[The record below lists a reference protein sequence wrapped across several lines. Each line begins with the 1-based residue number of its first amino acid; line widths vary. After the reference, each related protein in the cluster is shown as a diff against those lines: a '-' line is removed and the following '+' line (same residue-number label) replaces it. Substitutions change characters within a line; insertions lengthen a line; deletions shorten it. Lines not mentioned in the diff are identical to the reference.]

1 MVRMHLSTALNDELY
16 SIGCRRAKRDIA
28 RDSIADLRRRH
39 FNHPYTRE
47 IERSRCDRVRVKV
60 SKETGL

>member
-28 RDSIADLRRRH
+28 RDSIADLRR

-47 IERSRCDRVRVKV
+47 IERSRCDRVKVKV